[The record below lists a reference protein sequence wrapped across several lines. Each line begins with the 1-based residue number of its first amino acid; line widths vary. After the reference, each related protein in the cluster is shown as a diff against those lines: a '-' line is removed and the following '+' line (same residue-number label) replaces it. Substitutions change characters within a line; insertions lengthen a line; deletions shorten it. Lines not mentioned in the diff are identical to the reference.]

1 MSDKGCG
8 SDRLLSLRRLP
19 PLPMPSPSTL
29 NFMSLMS
36 PYLSNTLCISSLV
49 THNGNHNTLHRRISL
64 SHAYMCSVTFRFG
77 GLKLLPFQLST
88 TVESLKVI
96 NHWSPRSICQA
107 ASTPSSMTK
116 STKASTPSSLTKSTT
131 ASTPSSLT
139 KSTTASTPSSL
150 TKSVPVHR
158 C

>member
-1 MSDKGCG
+1 
-8 SDRLLSLRRLP
+8 
-19 PLPMPSPSTL
+19 
-29 NFMSLMS
+29 MSLMS

-96 NHWSPRSICQA
+96 NHWSPRSIRQA
-107 ASTPSSMTK
+107 
-116 STKASTPSSLTKSTT
+116 ASTPSSLTKSTI
-131 ASTPSSLT
+131 
-139 KSTTASTPSSL
+139 ASTPSSL

-158 C
+158 CQIREVVLVAFSHVENHPPYTSDDLIFCHMVQRFNISPRFQHSGEIIIRNSDR